1 MKRYEKVH
9 SKERPKDIEITANAV
24 YLAENVTPYQDV
36 IDGQVVEGY
45 EYTYIEYSRD
55 EYTIY
60 QDSKIASLEQELAAA
75 KILLGVD

>member
-24 YLAENVTPYQDV
+24 YLAENVIPYQDT
-36 IDGQVVEGY
+36 IDGQIVEGY

-55 EYTIY
+55 EYMLY